1 MINIE
6 FQCLYQ
12 VRFETLQYGDPVFN
26 TLVDDP
32 LEIQFSGG
40 AIGIHQTYQNTDI
53 SNSISCKCNIA
64 QPHYFYIGDQWQY
77 VNATRNYNLNEYTY
91 IWFSSFNSNT
101 FTLTEI
107 DYA

>member
-6 FQCLYQ
+6 FKCLYQ

-26 TLVDDP
+26 TLVQDP

-40 AIGIHQTYQNTDI
+40 AIGIHQTFFNTDI
-53 SNSISCKCNIA
+53 ANSISAKCNIQ

-77 VNATRNYNLNEYTY
+77 VNASRNYNLNEYNY
-91 IWFSSFNSNT
+91 IWFSSFNTNT
-101 FTLTEI
+101 FNLTEI

>member
-1 MINIE
+1 MIDIK
-6 FQCLYQ
+6 FQALYQ
-12 VRFETLQYGDPVFN
+12 VRFETLQYGDPVF
-26 TLVDDP
+26 TTVSEKP
-32 LEIQFSGG
+32 LEITFSGG
-40 AIGIHQTYQNTDI
+40 TIGIHQTYFNTDI

-64 QPHYFYIGDQWQY
+64 QPHYFYLSNTWQY
-77 VNATRNYNLNEYTY
+77 VNASRNYNLHDQEY

>member
-6 FQCLYQ
+6 FKCLYQ

-26 TLVDDP
+26 TVSEDP

-40 AIGIHQTYQNTDI
+40 TIGIFQTYYNNDI
-53 SNSISCKCNIA
+53 SSSVSAKCNIA
-64 QPHYFYIGDQWQY
+64 QPHYFYLSDQWQY
-77 VNATRNYNLNEYTY
+77 VNASRNYNLNEHNY

-101 FTLTEI
+101 FNLTEI

>member
-1 MINIE
+1 MIKTE
-6 FQCLYQ
+6 FKCLYQ

-32 LEIQFSGG
+32 LEIEFSGG

-64 QPHYFYIGDQWQY
+64 QPHYFYINNQWQF
-77 VNATRNYNLNEYTY
+77 VNSSRNYNLNEYNY